1 MKTKKS
7 PKTRSLRSIHRSIPR
22 SQAALALILI
32 GLGPVI
38 SHAQESSSTSPEM
51 LAAKTRSTVASM
63 DASEHKA
70 ELEIIDRQID
80 MIEDDIDRAPEGPE
94 RDAARRRPDA
104 LKDRRSELRK
114 DYVASK
120 YEALKADVRTEYEK
134 AAAWTKDKYQDVKEG
149 ISGPKPNAPARLDA
163 ASNANANAALAGIA
177 VYQMHPSPENKAD
190 VKQAL
195 DALDKEIDRL
205 SDRADEL
212 PKGEQRTQ
220 LERRINALEDRQDE
234 LEHNFTKARWDALVA
249 DVKSE
254 WNELIH

>member
-7 PKTRSLRSIHRSIPR
+7 LKSRTLRSIPR

-32 GLGPVI
+32 GLGPAI
-38 SHAQESSSTSPEM
+38 AHGQQSTSTDPDV

-63 DASEHKA
+63 DAREHKA
-70 ELEIIDRQID
+70 ELDIIDRQID
-80 MIEDDIDRAPEGPE
+80 AIEDDIDNAPEGPE
-94 RDAARRRPDA
+94 RDAARKRLEA

-120 YEALKADVRTEYEK
+120 YDELKADVRTEYEK
-134 AAAWTKDKYQDVKEG
+134 VAAWTEDKYQSVKESL
-149 ISGPKPNAPARLDA
+149 SGPKPDATAQMSAMGNAH
-163 ASNANANAALAGIA
+163 ANAARAGIA
-177 VYQMHPSPENKAD
+177 VYEMHPSPENKAE

-195 DALDKEIDRL
+195 AALDDEIEHLEDRI
-205 SDRADEL
+205 DEM

-220 LERRINALEDRQDE
+220 LERRVNALEDRQDE

-249 DVKSE
+249 DVKAE
-254 WNELIH
+254 WNDLVH